1 MISGNPLLGAYVTE
15 LVVKLGVEDGSEE
28 KMNLIYAEIDDD
40 YFDGVQDANTIIKYM
55 LYPDDT

>member
-1 MISGNPLLGAYVTE
+1 MISGNPLLRAYVTE
-15 LVVKLGVEDGSEE
+15 LEVKLGVEDGSEE

-40 YFDGVQDANTIIKYM
+40 YFDGVQNASTIIKFM

>member
-15 LVVKLGVEDGSEE
+15 LEVKLGVEDGSEE

-40 YFDGVQDANTIIKYM
+40 YFDGVQDANTIN
-55 LYPDDT
+55 